1 MNQNEQLIKKFYDCF
16 GKKDWNGMLECY
28 HEEIFFY
35 DPVFQN
41 LEGAEV
47 RAMWEMLLR
56 NAKDLQVTAG
66 DISAVDDHGACHWVA
81 TYTFSATG
89 RQVVN
94 KCKASFTFREG
105 KIIEHQDEFSF
116 WNWSRQALGLPGL
129 LLGGTSLLQKKVR
142 RQARQSLDKFM
153 ADHPALN
160 SDLSQL

>member
-16 GKKDWNGMLECY
+16 GKRDWKGMLDCY

-41 LEGAEV
+41 LEGGEAG
-47 RAMWEMLLR
+47 AMWEMLLR
-56 NAKDLQVTAG
+56 NAKDLEVTAG
-66 DISAVDDHGACHWVA
+66 HIVAAGDHGSCYWTA
-81 TYTFSATG
+81 TYTFTPTG
-89 RQVVN
+89 RRVVN

-129 LLGGTSLLQKKVR
+129 LLGGTSLLQRKVR
-142 RQARQSLDKFM
+142 RQARQNLDTFM
-153 ADHPALN
+153 ASHNLSN
-160 SDLSQL
+160 STKQ